1 MTLQRVCV
9 FAGAHRGSRDS
20 YTSATADLAR
30 ELVARE
36 ITIIYGG
43 GSTGL
48 MGTLAEVVL
57 AEGGRVIGVIPEFLC
72 RREIAHPGLS
82 ELHVVENMHDRKAL
96 MAELADGFIALP
108 GGFGTLEEL
117 LEISTWTQLGLQ
129 AKPVGLLNVDDY
141 FRGLLTQL
149 DHAVMEGFVR
159 PKDAWLLQVAR
170 QPHELLKCLQAF
182 KPRRR
187 GWSGETR

>member
-1 MTLQRVCV
+1 MILQSICV
-9 FAGAHRGSRDS
+9 FAGAHRGSRDA

-30 ELVARE
+30 ELVE
-36 ITIIYGG
+36 QDITIIYGG

-48 MGTLAEVVL
+48 MGTLAENTL
-57 AEGGRVIGVIPEFLC
+57 ARGGRIIGVIPEFLC
-72 RREIAHPGLS
+72 RREIAHRGLS
-82 ELHVVENMHDRKAL
+82 ELHIVGSMHERKAL
-96 MAELADGFIALP
+96 MAELADGFVALP
-108 GGFGTLEEL
+108 GGFGTLDEL

-141 FRGLLTQL
+141 FRGLFTQL

-170 QPHELLKCLQAF
+170 QPRELLNCLRAF

-187 GWSGETR
+187 G

>member
-1 MTLQRVCV
+1 MNLQRICV
-9 FAGAHRGSRDS
+9 FTGAHRGNRVAYS
-20 YTSATADLAR
+20 SATADLAH
-30 ELVARE
+30 ELIQRD
-36 ITIIYGG
+36 ITILYGG

-48 MGTLAEVVL
+48 MGTLAETAL

-72 RREIAHPGLS
+72 RREIAHPALS
-82 ELHVVENMHDRKAL
+82 ELHVVGSMHERKAL

-117 LEISTWTQLGLQ
+117 LEISTLTQLGVQ
-129 AKPVGLLNVDDY
+129 SKAVGLLNVDDY

-149 DHAVMEGFVR
+149 DHGVMEGFIR

-170 QPHELLKCLQAF
+170 TPTELLNCMHAF

-187 GWSGETR
+187 SWVNAP